1 MLSVFIEFFDSYIK
15 IFEIYSVV
23 DQFELGSYCCSWLNS
38 SFRVCCNNIQLK
50 LARRTLHIQI
60 YTGWNLSKWVLRS
73 FPLSSGNPNEAA
85 LSRNPEIKE
94 SVHHINH
101 SGKSN
106 LCKNGFLSFF
116 FILSW
121 CDSEGER
128 LDTWDGSMSLALQT
142 LAVPDVADD
151 AECGRGGGPPAPL
164 PHFPGTALSW
174 TVQYLLFQSYSEP
187 PLTPS
192 AQRGRHASVLGRS
205 SCRSCCRFRFSCRC
219 RFKFRWN
226 HW

>member
-1 MLSVFIEFFDSYIK
+1 MSFAKFSSQQWESQWGCAEQKSRNKGICPPY
-15 IFEIYSVV
+15 
-23 DQFELGSYCCSWLNS
+23 Q
-38 SFRVCCNNIQLK
+38 SFRKIQPVQK
-50 LARRTLHIQI
+50 RF
-60 YTGWNLSKWVLRS
+60 S
-73 FPLSSGNPNEAA
+73 F
-85 LSRNPEIKE
+85 
-94 SVHHINH
+94 V
-101 SGKSN
+101 
-106 LCKNGFLSFF
+106 F

-128 LDTWDGSMSLALQT
+128 LDTWDGLMSLALQT

-205 SCRSCCRFRFSCRC
+205 SCRSCCRFRFSWRC